1 MYAIKTPSFLRPSSR
16 PASPAPPPT
25 STAKFEITSNAY
37 ERHRPLSKLA
47 LASFRRPSPSP
58 ASVPQQVVT
67 PLVQDGSYLEVLSL
81 KLSEAVTKAL
91 AQPTGPALP
100 HELLGGKRPIP
111 AGRGHALGAFIFGE
125 INASQDNPHLQRAIV
140 RSLQRPLSVLI
151 SNISA
156 RLLPLT
162 SSPQFSASTVG
173 QQQSCL
179 NATQLHAV
187 GLATLAGEVLEAFDE
202 LGLGLEIDGRSDG
215 LRVIREGLL
224 NLVTRVVNPLIASI
238 QSELLPLVDGLEKP
252 SPIGRTGS
260 GLSSKSAKTSTP
272 HPSITILHS
281 VVPLY
286 AKGLAKIAAVDAT
299 QSSLGA
305 MLITLVWH
313 GLAALAHRPFISG
326 SPPASPKLASATAKP
341 KIKASITPPA
351 SPSPRFMTILPPS
364 RPSTPPNNQAG
375 SSLPGDAQALF
386 DILGL
391 IAKPLKDKAA
401 GLLASEAVD
410 EAFAALGALVSLL
423 HLIYANPRPEATLN
437 FEQLEADLMAAT
449 DDLPTLIGL
458 PILLRAYV
466 VRGGS
471 QEGGD
476 SRSVASMLGMTEES
490 YRIDCLAGFNRA
502 DECEEVVGKHI
513 ICVLRNDSATLGAA
527 MVANWLE
534 RQIRDV
540 R

>member
-1 MYAIKTPSFLRPSSR
+1 MHAIKAPSFFRPSSR
-16 PASPAPPPT
+16 PASPAPSPT
-25 STAKFEITSNAY
+25 STAKFETTNAY
-37 ERHRPLSKLA
+37 DRSRPLSKLA
-47 LASFRRPSPSP
+47 LASFRRPSPTP
-58 ASVPQQVVT
+58 APVSQQVLV

-81 KLSEAVTKAL
+81 RLSEAVTKAL

-140 RSLQRPLSVLI
+140 RSLQRPLSVLL

-156 RLLPLT
+156 HLLPLT
-162 SSPQFSASTVG
+162 SSPQFLASTAT
-173 QQQSCL
+173 QQTCL

-187 GLATLAGEVLEAFDE
+187 GLATLSGEVLETFDE
-202 LGLGLEIDGRSDG
+202 LGLGLEVDGRSDG
-215 LRVIREGLL
+215 LKVVREGLL

-238 QSELLPLVDGLEKP
+238 QSELLPLIDGLEKS

-260 GLSSKSAKTSTP
+260 GLNSRNVKTSNP
-272 HPSITILHS
+272 HPSIAVLHS
-281 VVPLY
+281 VVPVY
-286 AKGLAKIAAVDAT
+286 AKGLARIAAVDAA

-313 GLAALAHRPFISG
+313 GLVALAHRPFTSG
-326 SPPASPKLASATAKP
+326 SPPASPKLGSATAKP
-341 KIKASITPPA
+341 KVKASPTPPA

-364 RPSTPPNNQAG
+364 RPSTPPDRQAG
-375 SSLPGDAQALF
+375 SSLPGDARSLF

-391 IAKPLKDKAA
+391 ITKPSKDKAA

-423 HLIYANPRPEATLN
+423 DFVYSSPRPDATSNL
-437 FEQLEADLMAAT
+437 EQLEADLMSVT

-476 SRSVASMLGMTEES
+476 SRSVASMLGMAEES
-490 YRIDCLAGFNRA
+490 YRANCLAGFNRA

-513 ICVLRNDSATLGAA
+513 VRGLRNDSATLGAA

-540 R
+540 C